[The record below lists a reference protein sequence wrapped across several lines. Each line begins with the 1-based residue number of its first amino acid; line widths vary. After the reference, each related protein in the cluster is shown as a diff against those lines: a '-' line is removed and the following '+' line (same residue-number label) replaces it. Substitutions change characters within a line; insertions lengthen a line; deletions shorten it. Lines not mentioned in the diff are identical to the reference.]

1 MTPTR
6 PSLSRLW
13 RHLGRYGRFNC
24 ARCVPRPRPCRDIE
38 KAKNIIS
45 SLLVDRVPVRMSR
58 RKLKVSVHIPT
69 CVSNARF
76 ARTKSTLGLSLPL
89 SALSQYS
96 EFRIKDSYTIN
107 RINYRYATYPYMR
120 AATLA

>member
-1 MTPTR
+1 MAD
-6 PSLSRLW
+6 LL
-13 RHLGRYGRFNC
+13 
-24 ARCVPRPRPCRDIE
+24 VPEAFLAPGPCRYIE

-45 SLLVDRVPVRMSR
+45 SLLLDRVPVRMSR

-96 EFRIKDSYTIN
+96 EFRIKDKYTIN
-107 RINYRYATYPYMR
+107 RINYRYAAYPYMR
-120 AATLA
+120 AAALA